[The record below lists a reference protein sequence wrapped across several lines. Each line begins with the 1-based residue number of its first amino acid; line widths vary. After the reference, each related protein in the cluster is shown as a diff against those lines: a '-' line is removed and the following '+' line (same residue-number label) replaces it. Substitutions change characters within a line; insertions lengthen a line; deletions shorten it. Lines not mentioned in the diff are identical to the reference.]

1 MSNYLLSTYSR
12 INLSF
17 THGKGAWLFTD
28 DKKRYLDFASG
39 IAVSCLGHSNP
50 ILLKALKSQSEKLW
64 HTSNLYNIKEQE
76 RLAQELCNKSFADKV
91 FFCNSGAE
99 ATEGLIKLARK
110 YHHIKGDFLK
120 KDIIVLDNAFHGR
133 TITGVQA
140 GSNSLHKEGFLA
152 KEDCSC
158 GFIRVPL
165 GDIEYLKKKINANT
179 AAIFFEPIQGE
190 GGINVCPKNYLKQI
204 RKICNQNN
212 ILMILDEVQCG
223 IGRTGKVFAYEWWN
237 VKPDMIGLAKGLGG
251 GFPIG
256 AILLKNKIAKCI
268 TPGSHGS
275 TFGGNQL
282 ACAVSLAVMKEI
294 SKKKLLNNVL
304 NLGIFL
310 EKKINKILSNNTSVI
325 TEVFGKGL
333 MLGIKCSVPNSDL
346 AKILREKGLLVV
358 PASNN
363 VIRLLP
369 PLNITKKEAQKAI
382 DIINEAV
389 NDLK

>member
-28 DKKRYLDFASG
+28 DKKKYLDFASG
-39 IAVSCLGHSNP
+39 IAVSCLGHSNAV
-50 ILLKALKSQSEKLW
+50 LLKALKAQSEKLW

-76 RLAQELCNKSFADKV
+76 TLAQKLCQQSFADKV

-110 YHHIKGDFLK
+110 YHHIRGDFLK

-133 TITGVQA
+133 TITGIQA

-158 GFIRVPL
+158 GFVRAPF
-165 GDIEYLKKKINANT
+165 GNIEYLKKKINKKT
-179 AAIFFEPIQGE
+179 AAIFLEPIQGE
-190 GGINVCPKNYLKQI
+190 GGINVCPKNYLKDI
-204 RKICNQNN
+204 RKICNHNN

-223 IGRTGKVFAYEWWN
+223 VGRTGKVFAYEWWKI
-237 VKPDMIGLAKGLGG
+237 KPDMVGMAKGLGG

-256 AILLKNKIAKCI
+256 AILLKNKIAKYI
-268 TPGSHGS
+268 RPGSHGS

-294 SKKKLLNNVL
+294 SKNKLLNNVI
-304 NLGIFL
+304 NLGTFL
-310 EKKINKILSNNTSVI
+310 EKKINKIIYNNNDVI
-325 TEVFGKGL
+325 AKVFGKGL
-333 MLGIKCSVPNSDL
+333 MLGIKCNVPNIKL

-382 DIINEAV
+382 DIINETVDAF
-389 NDLK
+389 K

>member
-17 THGKGAWLFTD
+17 THGKGVWLFTD

-165 GDIEYLKKKINANT
+165 GDIEYLKKKLM
-179 AAIFFEPIQGE
+179 PIQLR
-190 GGINVCPKNYLKQI
+190 Y
-204 RKICNQNN
+204 
-212 ILMILDEVQCG
+212 
-223 IGRTGKVFAYEWWN
+223 F
-237 VKPDMIGLAKGLGG
+237 
-251 GFPIG
+251 
-256 AILLKNKIAKCI
+256 
-268 TPGSHGS
+268 
-275 TFGGNQL
+275 
-282 ACAVSLAVMKEI
+282 
-294 SKKKLLNNVL
+294 L
-304 NLGIFL
+304 NLF
-310 EKKINKILSNNTSVI
+310 
-325 TEVFGKGL
+325 
-333 MLGIKCSVPNSDL
+333 
-346 AKILREKGLLVV
+346 RERVV
-358 PASNN
+358 
-363 VIRLLP
+363 
-369 PLNITKKEAQKAI
+369 
-382 DIINEAV
+382 
-389 NDLK
+389 

>member
-17 THGKGAWLFTD
+17 THGKGAWLFTED
-28 DKKRYLDFASG
+28 NKKYLDFASG
-39 IAVSCLGHSNP
+39 IAVNCLGHSNLA
-50 ILLKALKSQSEKLW
+50 LLKALNLQSEKLW

-76 RLAQELCNKSFADKV
+76 SLAKELCNKSFSDKV

-110 YHHIKGDFLK
+110 YHHKQGNPIK

-133 TITGVQA
+133 SITGIQA
-140 GSNSLHKEGFLA
+140 GSTSSHKEGFIA
-152 KEDCSC
+152 REDCSC

-165 GDIEYLKKKINANT
+165 GDIDILKKKINSRT

-190 GGINVCPKNYLKQI
+190 GGINVSPKNYLKDI
-204 RKICNQNN
+204 RKICNKNN
-212 ILMILDEVQCG
+212 ILMVLDEVQCG
-223 IGRTGKVFAYEWWN
+223 IGRTGKIFAYEWWGI
-237 VKPDMIGLAKGLGG
+237 KPDMVGLAKGLGG

-256 AILLKNKIAKCI
+256 AILLKNKIAKHI

-282 ACAVSLAVMKEI
+282 ACAVSLTVIKEI

-304 NLGIFL
+304 NLGIYL
-310 EKKINKILSNNTSVI
+310 EKSINKIISRKPDVI
-325 TEVFGKGL
+325 TNIFGKGL
-333 MLGIKCSVPNSDL
+333 MLGIKCKVPNSDL
-346 AKILREKGLLVV
+346 AIKLREKKLLVV

-369 PLNITKKEAQKAI
+369 PLNITKKEAKIAI
-382 DIINEAV
+382 SIINEAV
-389 NDLK
+389 NEF

>member
-1 MSNYLLSTYSR
+1 MEFFNQA
-12 INLSF
+12 F
-17 THGKGAWLFTD
+17 
-28 DKKRYLDFASG
+28 
-39 IAVSCLGHSNP
+39 
-50 ILLKALKSQSEKLW
+50 SQSF
-64 HTSNLYNIKEQE
+64 NLII
-76 RLAQELCNKSFADKV
+76 
-91 FFCNSGAE
+91 
-99 ATEGLIKLARK
+99 GLDN
-110 YHHIKGDFLK
+110 DFLE
-120 KDIIVLDNAFHGR
+120 IFTLSIYV
-133 TITGVQA
+133 
-140 GSNSLHKEGFLA
+140 SLTALLI
-152 KEDCSC
+152 SC
-158 GFIRVPL
+158 FI
-165 GDIEYLKKKINANT
+165 
-179 AAIFFEPIQGE
+179 
-190 GGINVCPKNYLKQI
+190 
-204 RKICNQNN
+204 
-212 ILMILDEVQCG
+212 
-223 IGRTGKVFAYEWWN
+223 
-237 VKPDMIGLAKGLGG
+237 

-310 EKKINKILSNNTSVI
+310 EKKINKILSHNTSVI

-333 MLGIKCSVPNSDL
+333 MLGIKCSVANSDL
-346 AKILREKGLLVV
+346 AKILREKGVLVV

>member
-28 DKKRYLDFASG
+28 EKKRYLDFASG

-110 YHHIKGDFLK
+110 YHHIKGDFQK

-165 GDIEYLKKKINANT
+165 GNIEYLKK
-179 AAIFFEPIQGE
+179 
-190 GGINVCPKNYLKQI
+190 QI
-204 RKICNQNN
+204 
-212 ILMILDEVQCG
+212 
-223 IGRTGKVFAYEWWN
+223 
-237 VKPDMIGLAKGLGG
+237 
-251 GFPIG
+251 
-256 AILLKNKIAKCI
+256 
-268 TPGSHGS
+268 
-275 TFGGNQL
+275 
-282 ACAVSLAVMKEI
+282 
-294 SKKKLLNNVL
+294 KLLYQDKL
-304 NLGIFL
+304 Y
-310 EKKINKILSNNTSVI
+310 
-325 TEVFGKGL
+325 
-333 MLGIKCSVPNSDL
+333 D
-346 AKILREKGLLVV
+346 
-358 PASNN
+358 
-363 VIRLLP
+363 
-369 PLNITKKEAQKAI
+369 
-382 DIINEAV
+382 
-389 NDLK
+389 

>member
-17 THGKGAWLFTD
+17 THGKGSWLFTD
-28 DKKRYLDFASG
+28 DKKKYLDFASG
-39 IAVSCLGHSNP
+39 IAVSCLGHSN
-50 ILLKALKSQSEKLW
+50 IVLLKALKLQSEKLW

-76 RLAQELCNKSFADKV
+76 ILAQELCKKSFADKV

-99 ATEGLIKLARK
+99 ASEGLIKIARK
-110 YHHIKGDFLK
+110 YHHQRGDFLK
-120 KDIIVLDNAFHGR
+120 KNIIVLDNAFHGR
-133 TITGVQA
+133 TIAGIQA

-165 GDIEYLKKKINANT
+165 DDIEGLKKKINSKT

-190 GGINVCPKNYLKQI
+190 GGINVCSKNYLKDI

-223 IGRTGKVFAYEWWN
+223 VGRTGKVFAYEWWN
-237 VKPDMIGLAKGLGG
+237 IKPDMVGMAKGLGG

-256 AILLKNKIAKCI
+256 AILLKNKIAKYI

-294 SKKKLLNNVL
+294 SKKKLLNNVI
-304 NLGIFL
+304 NLGAFL
-310 EKKINKILSNNTSVI
+310 EKKINKIISNNTAVI
-325 TEVFGKGL
+325 SEVFGKGL
-333 MLGIKCSVPNSDL
+333 MLGIKCNVPNSDFT
-346 AKILREKGLLVV
+346 KTLRDKGLLVV

-369 PLNITKKEAQKAI
+369 PLNITKKEAQRAI

-389 NDLK
+389 NDFK

>member
-28 DKKRYLDFASG
+28 DKKKYLDFASG
-39 IAVSCLGHSNP
+39 IAVSCLGHSNAV
-50 ILLKALKSQSEKLW
+50 LLKALKAQSEKLW

-76 RLAQELCNKSFADKV
+76 TLAQKLCQQSFADKV

-110 YHHIKGDFLK
+110 YHHIRGDFLK

-133 TITGVQA
+133 TITGIQA

-158 GFIRVPL
+158 GFVRAPF
-165 GDIEYLKKKINANT
+165 GNIEYLKKKINKKT
-179 AAIFFEPIQGE
+179 AAIFLEPIQGE
-190 GGINVCPKNYLKQI
+190 GGINVCPKNYLKDI
-204 RKICNQNN
+204 RKICNHNN

-223 IGRTGKVFAYEWWN
+223 VGRTGKVFAYEWWKI
-237 VKPDMIGLAKGLGG
+237 KPDMVGMAKGLGG

-256 AILLKNKIAKCI
+256 AILLKNKIAKYI
-268 TPGSHGS
+268 RPGSHGS

-294 SKKKLLNNVL
+294 SKNKLLNNVI
-304 NLGIFL
+304 NLGTFL
-310 EKKINKILSNNTSVI
+310 EKKINKIISNNNDVI
-325 TEVFGKGL
+325 AKVFGKGL
-333 MLGIKCSVPNSDL
+333 MLGIKCNVPNIKL

-382 DIINEAV
+382 DIINETVDAF
-389 NDLK
+389 K